1 MSALVTTYLGLT
13 LPSPLVASPSPATG
27 KLDSL
32 VQLEDAGVGAV
43 VLPSLFEEEVEAE
56 AITFHERRETGAG
69 VSGEA
74 SDYFPDVDL
83 DHLGL
88 ERHVLLVEEAV
99 ERLDIPV
106 IASVNGRSAGGWV
119 RYAQDLVSAGAQA
132 IELNMYDVAVDP
144 SQSAADVESGYLQ
157 LVAAVCSAVEVPVAV
172 KLSPYFSSFAH
183 FAGGVVAAGADG
195 LVLFNRFYQPDL
207 DLETLDV
214 TPRLELSRPGELRLP
229 LRWIA
234 ILRPRMPDTSL
245 ALTSGVASGADVA
258 KGLLAGADV
267 VMTASEMLRQG
278 PQRAAGILDE
288 LKAWMHA
295 SEYESVDQLRGSVAQ
310 HSVRDPGA
318 YERAQYQRVLSS
330 WRR

>member
-1 MSALVTTYLGLT
+1 MNLESTYLS
-13 LPSPLVASPSPATG
+13 LPLRNPLVASPSPATG

-32 VQLEDAGVGAV
+32 LKLEDAGIGAV

-56 AITFHERRETGAG
+56 ALTFLERMEAGAG

-74 SDYFPDVDL
+74 ADYFPDVDL

-88 ERHVLLVEEAV
+88 ERHILLVEEAA
-99 ERLDIPV
+99 ERLSVPV

-119 RYAQDLVSAGAQA
+119 RYAKDLVTAGARA
-132 IELNMYDVAVDP
+132 IELNMYDVAVDADA
-144 SQSAADVESGYLQ
+144 SAADVERAYLE
-157 LVAAVCSAVEVPVAV
+157 LVSAVCTAVDVPVAV
-172 KLSPYFSSFAH
+172 KLSPYFSSFAN
-183 FAGGVVAAGADG
+183 FAPRVVEAGAAG

-234 ILRPRMPDTSL
+234 ILRPRLPQTSL

-258 KGLLAGADV
+258 KGLLAGSDV
-267 VMTASEMLRQG
+267 VMTASELLRQG
-278 PQRAAGILDE
+278 PTRVSTLLAE
-288 LKAWMHA
+288 LVDWMSKH
-295 SEYESVDQLRGSVAQ
+295 EYESVEQLRGSVAQ
-310 HSVRDPGA
+310 HAVGDPGA
-318 YERAQYQRVLSS
+318 YERAQYQRVLAS